1 MPDIKNYD
9 KIETEKDLKRA
20 DAEKSSATVS
30 QLASISLKKARK
42 GEDSGFK
49 SNRTVRK
56 RLPIVVDIIIALVF
70 VAIFAGAVVGAF
82 YAFRAFAVDFE
93 SVNVEY
99 TVFVPNAQY
108 ENYAG
113 TEHQV
118 VYFEKEDNGSVE
130 YYGKIKSISA
140 QSDGV
145 LITITSTVSYREG
158 DGYSIGEYKLAV
170 GQNFE
175 LRTEYGL
182 GFSGIVVEL
191 VDERHPAPV
200 EESLAVA
207 GTILAVKG
215 GR

>member
-20 DAEKSSATVS
+20 DAEKSGATVS

-42 GEDSGFK
+42 GENTGFK
-49 SNRTVRK
+49 SKRVARK
-56 RLPIVVDIIIALVF
+56 RLPIVVDIIIALLF
-70 VAIFAGAVVGAF
+70 VAIFAGLIVGAF
-82 YAFRAFAVDFE
+82 YAFRIFAVDFE

-99 TVFVPNAQY
+99 TVFVPNEQY

-113 TEHQV
+113 IEHQI
-118 VYFEKEDNGSVE
+118 VYFENEDNGSVE
-130 YYGKIKSISA
+130 YFGKVKSVSA
-140 QSDGV
+140 HSDGV
-145 LITITSTVSYREG
+145 LISVAATVSYREG
-158 DGYSIGEYKLAV
+158 DGYSIGEHRLAV
-170 GQNFE
+170 GKSFD

-182 GFSGIVVEL
+182 GFSGTVVDI

-200 EESLAVA
+200 DEGLVVA